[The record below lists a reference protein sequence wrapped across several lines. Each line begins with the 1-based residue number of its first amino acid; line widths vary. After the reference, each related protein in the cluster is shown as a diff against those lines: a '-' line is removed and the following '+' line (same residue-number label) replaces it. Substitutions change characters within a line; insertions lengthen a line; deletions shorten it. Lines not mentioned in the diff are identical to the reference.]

1 MITAADTKPA
11 ERVRWGIVGLGDVC
25 RKKSGPPFYK
35 CSNSELVAACRRTPG
50 AAAAFARTVPGG
62 TCTGYDDL
70 DAFLSH
76 PGLDAVYVATP
87 PGSHLEVAR
96 RVAAAGKHAYVE
108 KPVGRCGRE
117 TREIAGLFAEAGATL
132 YTAYISRAYERTAA
146 VRSLLESGA
155 IGPVKSV
162 KYTLRGGLGGIRG
175 LDDDGKVD
183 LPWRLVAEQAGGGLI
198 MDVGCHVIDRIDYLC
213 GPLVNVSG
221 AAKKYNSPS
230 QDVEDYVQLR
240 AEIGNCDWGAV
251 ESAGATVECTWDFGW
266 TGGSVDEFVITG
278 TKGSI
283 SMVGMSPYLPI
294 TLKGNDGEILKELTF
309 EAPEHT
315 AQSMIQL
322 VTDDI
327 LNSSRNSGNVV
338 SLADNA
344 IRTSLV
350 LDTILDKYYGGR
362 SEEFWKRID
371 SWPGV
376 QS

>member
-1 MITAADTKPA
+1 M
-11 ERVRWGIVGLGDVC
+11 
-25 RKKSGPPFYK
+25 
-35 CSNSELVAACRRTPG
+35 
-50 AAAAFARTVPGG
+50 
-62 TCTGYDDL
+62 
-70 DAFLSH
+70 
-76 PGLDAVYVATP
+76 
-87 PGSHLEVAR
+87 
-96 RVAAAGKHAYVE
+96 
-108 KPVGRCGRE
+108 
-117 TREIAGLFAEAGATL
+117 
-132 YTAYISRAYERTAA
+132 
-146 VRSLLESGA
+146 
-155 IGPVKSV
+155 
-162 KYTLRGGLGGIRG
+162 GGIRG